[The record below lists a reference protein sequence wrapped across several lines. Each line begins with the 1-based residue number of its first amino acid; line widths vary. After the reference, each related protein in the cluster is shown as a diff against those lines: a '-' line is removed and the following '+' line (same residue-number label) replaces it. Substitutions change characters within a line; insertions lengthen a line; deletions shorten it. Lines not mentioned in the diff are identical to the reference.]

1 MTASV
6 VNYTTAAPVMQTL
19 AEMQERLATSGA
31 SHIGVSYEDGSPIA
45 LTFMLRGPHG
55 PRHFTVP
62 VDVDA
67 MQRLLRSHEDAGR
80 FRSQR
85 KAKGH
90 FTSREHASRV
100 AWRVMKDWL
109 AATLAIVE
117 ADMLRLDEVML
128 PYLMVGPER
137 TLAQAYRESES
148 VLALE
153 GGDRG

>member
-6 VNYTTAAPVMQTL
+6 VNYTTAAPVAKSL

-31 SHIGVSYEDGSPIA
+31 SHIGVAYEDGSPVA

-55 PRHFTVP
+55 PRDFTVP

-67 MQRLLRSHEDAGR
+67 MQRLLRFHEDAGR

-128 PYLMVGPER
+128 PYIHVSPDR
-137 TLAQAYRESES
+137 TLAQAYREQEEALMLPGGES
-148 VLALE
+148 
-153 GGDRG
+153 D